1 MADDAKVLQVRIVLQ
16 AFEVETGRLLWGSE
30 KIAAVQLPD
39 EGLVVPGTKR
49 QWVLYGAAGLGG
61 LIVLLLIFRA
71 LGAANRPR

>member
-1 MADDAKVLQVRIVLQ
+1 MTHDHELPDVDDIITSAELEQTV
-16 AFEVETGRLLWGSE
+16 AA
-30 KIAAVQLPD
+30 IAAVQLPD
-39 EGLVVPGTKR
+39 ESLVVPGTKR